1 VESRLPE
8 ELMEDMPR
16 GRSERGTPSPDALTG
31 LAKEMHEAFSPT
43 GLLAKSPDFEYREEQ
58 QRMAVEVG
66 QALEKKRPVIIE
78 AGTGVG
84 KSLAYLLPA
93 ILTAQRQKRKAVI
106 STHTINL
113 QEQLIAKDIPI
124 VQKLLPTPFAA
135 VLLKG
140 RGNYLCPQRLSKSMR
155 STADLFSTAEHDELR
170 ALWKWKQETKDGTLS
185 DINFAPSPNVWSQVC
200 SESHVCTP
208 RSCGPDSGCYYQD
221 ARRAAAEAEVLV
233 LNHTLFFTL
242 LASQDEMGAEG
253 EGFLFPND
261 FVILDE
267 AHTLENVAA
276 KQLGLNLSQSSLR
289 FDLNRLYNPRTQKG
303 LFALAKSPEGVTST
317 AKVLDQVEG
326 FFESVKNAAKF
337 SPAGREYRV
346 RTAGL
351 VENTLGGALLEVV
364 QCVRKLTDDK
374 ETADN
379 SLTELAEMGRR
390 LGEIRSGLE
399 EFLTMARPG
408 HVYWVERSG
417 IDQRNISLH
426 AAQVDVSDLLRQLFF
441 NGLKTCVMTSATFGA
456 GEPNLRY
463 FRRRCGAEKV
473 RSVQIGS
480 PFDWENQMKL
490 HLVRQMPDPNV
501 PGYDAALEQWVQ
513 HYLEM
518 SQGRAFVLFTS
529 YKLMENLASRME
541 RWFQQKGWE
550 LLVQGKGRPR
560 HQLLQDFKENVSS
573 VLFGT
578 ESFWTGV
585 DVPGEALSNVII
597 TRLPFA
603 VPDHPL
609 TAARIEHIEDN
620 GGNPFSEYS
629 VPEAVLKL
637 RQGIGRLIRTRKD
650 NGIAVI
656 LDPRVLTKSYG
667 KIFLDALPPA
677 PRVIAD

>member
-16 GRSERGTPSPDALTG
+16 GRSDTSTPPADALSG
-31 LAKEMHEAFSPT
+31 LAREMHEAFSLT
-43 GLLAKSPDFEYREEQ
+43 GMLAKSPDFEYREEQ

-66 QALEKKRPVIIE
+66 QAIEKKRPVIIE

-93 ILTAQRQKRKAVI
+93 ILTALRHKRKAVI

-113 QEQLIAKDIPI
+113 QEQLISKDIPI
-124 VQKLLPTPFAA
+124 VQKLVGQPFAA

-155 STADLFSTAEHDELR
+155 STGDLFSTAEHDELR

-185 DINFAPSPNVWSQVC
+185 DLNFSPSPNVWSQVC
-200 SESHVCTP
+200 SEAHVCTP

-242 LASQDEMGAEG
+242 LSAQDEMGAEG
-253 EGFLFPND
+253 EGFLFAND
-261 FVILDE
+261 FVVLDE

-276 KQLGLNLSQSSLR
+276 RQLGLNLSQASLR

-303 LFALAKSPEGVTST
+303 LFALAKSPDGVTST

-326 FFESVKNAAKF
+326 FFESVKQAAKF
-337 SPAGREYRV
+337 SPAGREFRV

-374 ETADN
+374 ETPDN

-390 LGEIRSGLE
+390 LAETRAGLE

-417 IDQRNISLH
+417 IDQRNISMH
-426 AAQVDVSDLLRQLFF
+426 AAPVDVSGLLRQIFF
-441 NGLKTCVMTSATFGA
+441 NGLKTCVLTSATFGA

-473 RSVQIGS
+473 RAVQIGS
-480 PFDWENQMKL
+480 PFDWDTQMKL
-490 HLVRQMPDPNV
+490 HLVRQMPDPNA
-501 PGYDAALEQWVQ
+501 PGYEAALEQWVQ
-513 HYLEM
+513 HYLEQ

-529 YKLMENLASRME
+529 YKLMENMASRME
-541 RWFQQKGWE
+541 RWFKQKGWD

-560 HQLLQDFKENVSS
+560 HQLLQDFKDDVSS

-609 TAARIEHIEDN
+609 TAARIELIEDR

-650 NGIAVI
+650 HGIAVI

-677 PRVIAD
+677 PRIIAD